1 MLEKEIRPWGSFEV
15 LKDEISFKLKRIDV
29 LPGKRLSYQSH
40 KFREEN
46 WVVIQ
51 GIATVILE
59 DKIIKLLPGN
69 SIFIPIES
77 KHRLQNDSN
86 EILSIIEVQTGTYF
100 GEDDIIRYEDD
111 FNRK

>member
-1 MLEKEIRPWGSFEV
+1 MLEKESRPWGVFEV
-15 LKDEISFKLKRIDV
+15 IQDETTHKLKRIDV

-51 GIATVILE
+51 GKATVVLE
-59 DKIIKLLPGN
+59 GETIILLPGN
-69 SIFIPIES
+69 SIFIPQGA
-77 KHRLQNDSN
+77 KHRLLNDSN
-86 EILSIIEVQTGTYF
+86 QILSIIEVQTGTYF

-111 FNRK
+111 FDRI